1 MMSAGAAMT
10 TANGNE
16 SDQVVRA
23 WWPSGI
29 QVDLFQP
36 TTANQSGAELGV
48 ERSTGAYFCKGS

>member
-10 TANGNE
+10 EANGNE
-16 SDQVVRA
+16 SEQAVRA

-36 TTANQSGAELGV
+36 TTAS
-48 ERSTGAYFCKGS
+48 